1 MKKNLYPIIFVILA
15 IFALYLTK
23 FEYGSFSYE
32 KSLKGCMI
40 AQKNL
45 SKNKTVEEIKNFC
58 ETEINK
64 KLKK

>member
-15 IFALYLTK
+15 ILALYLTK

-32 KSLKGCMI
+32 ESLKACMI

-45 SKNKTVEEIKNFC
+45 SKNKTGEEIKNFC

>member
-15 IFALYLTK
+15 ILGLYLTK

-45 SKNKTVEEIKNFC
+45 SKIKLLKRLKIFVKQKLIKN
-58 ETEINK
+58 
-64 KLKK
+64 

>member
-15 IFALYLTK
+15 ILALYLTK

-40 AQKNL
+40 AQKSL
-45 SKNKTVEEIKNFC
+45 SKSKSIEEVKKFC

>member
-15 IFALYLTK
+15 MLALYLTK

-32 KSLKGCMI
+32 KSLTGCMM

-45 SKNKTVEEIKNFC
+45 NKTKPMEEIKIFC

>member
-1 MKKNLYPIIFVILA
+1 MKKNLYSIIFVILA
-15 IFALYLTK
+15 MLALYLTK
-23 FEYGSFSYE
+23 FEYGSFTYE
-32 KSLKGCMI
+32 KSLKACMI

-45 SKNKTVEEIKNFC
+45 SKSKSFEETKKFC

>member
-1 MKKNLYPIIFVILA
+1 
-15 IFALYLTK
+15 
-23 FEYGSFSYE
+23 
-32 KSLKGCMI
+32 MI